1 MNVMVVGVE
10 VWDLVGDF
18 GRLELEAVRR
28 EDWGELAKIREAEG
42 AALEALG
49 LSRAELF
56 GSKTASRP
64 KSRARWPRWEERFEE
79 DGDVLY

>member
-1 MNVMVVGVE
+1 M
-10 VWDLVGDF
+10 DLVADF
-18 GRLELEAVRR
+18 GRLELEALRR
-28 EDWGELAKIREAEG
+28 EDWKELSKIREAEA

-56 GSKTASRP
+56 GSKTVSRP

-79 DGDVLY
+79 GNGDVLY